1 MLNFILTLIR
11 LICCDNRRAAIEA
24 LEHSAL
30 REREDLQQLVDS
42 LTLDLTAREQVLEQ
56 GRSAVLDLVSSVA
69 ALRAEQGGLQ
79 SRVRQARDYVQAVT
93 ERREEYVEE
102 ANQRAEQ
109 ASHLPTLLARL
120 ASSAVSGGSIDASRA
135 TEEDDEG
142 DKSSVSVAI
151 SESSSGNIHFFA
163 GMSVYPLMFYQP
175 VISVGAADDRLLLM
189 QDVEALYREAVATQ
203 EAMLR
208 KKQHLE
214 NQRQAAQT
222 LLDQRRHLAQELDE
236 QIAALAA
243 ERGRAEEALCV
254 CQASLERAFTHVA
267 EQTRDHEALL
277 TALQRE
283 EEGLQDRLA
292 ALAQQERALAEK
304 VEALHSQREHRGLRI
319 AATSAA
325 HRLGK
330 SEMLLAEHLSHISGS
345 ASTSSKA
352 NRVTFAHALQQQQHQ
367 QLPQRAHISD
377 ISLSTATV
385 TAALVSDGK
394 QKDRTANA
402 AAAEERRK
410 ALLLLAGTSTGV
422 GTGKENNNN
431 SGVADRTLHTA
442 ATSKPLVF
450 TTDAATVIKATT
462 TLSGIR
468 ASTKTKTSPNAVTGT
483 NKNDKGAKKDFTSKA
498 RQGTEPPGAAAAVAA
513 NNHNNNNNNTSR
525 DTTTSQEDVDRQIEA
540 LSLRIRQRLTNI

>member
-1 MLNFILTLIR
+1 MLNFILTFIR
-11 LICCDNRRAAIEA
+11 IFCYNNRRAEIEA
-24 LEHSAL
+24 LEQNAL
-30 REREDLQQLVDS
+30 REREDLRQLVDS
-42 LTLDLTAREQVLEQ
+42 LTLDLTAREQELEQ

-69 ALRAEQGGLQ
+69 ALRAEQGALQ

-93 ERREEYVEE
+93 ERREEYVDE

-109 ASHLPTLLARL
+109 ANHLPTLLARL
-120 ASSAVSGGSIDASRA
+120 ASSAVSGGGMNSIDASRA

-142 DKSSVSVAI
+142 DKSSFSVAI
-151 SESSSGNIHFFA
+151 SESSSGNVHFFA

-175 VISVGAADDRLLLM
+175 VISVGAADERLLLM

-208 KKQHLE
+208 KKQHLG

-243 ERGRAEEALCV
+243 ERGRAEEALRV

-304 VEALHSQREHRGLRI
+304 VEALHSQREHRSLRT

-345 ASTSSKA
+345 ASTSAKA
-352 NRVTFAHALQQQQHQ
+352 NRVTFAHALQQQQQQQ

-377 ISLSTATV
+377 ISLSTA
-385 TAALVSDGK
+385 AALVSDVQ

-402 AAAEERRK
+402 AAAEERRR
-410 ALLLLAGTSTGV
+410 ALLLLSGPTPGV

-431 SGVADRTLHTA
+431 SGVTDRTLRTA
-442 ATSKPLVF
+442 AAST
-450 TTDAATVIKATT
+450 TTDATVTKATT
-462 TLSGIR
+462 TLNGVR
-468 ASTKTKTSPNAVTGT
+468 ANTKTKTSPNVVTGT
-483 NKNDKGAKKDFTSKA
+483 NKNDKGAKKDSTSRA
-498 RQGTEPPGAAAAVAA
+498 RQGTEPPGAASAAA
-513 NNHNNNNNNTSR
+513 NNHNHNNNNTSR